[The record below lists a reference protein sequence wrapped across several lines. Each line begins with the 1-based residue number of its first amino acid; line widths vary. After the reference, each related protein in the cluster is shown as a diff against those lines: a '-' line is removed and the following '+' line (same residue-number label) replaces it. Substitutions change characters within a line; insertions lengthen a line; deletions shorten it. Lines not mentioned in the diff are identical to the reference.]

1 MHTDQNAALMIDHK
15 LDFTNI
21 HLTCVAVAGEEVYPV
36 CLFEF
41 VINPHSFSKTVENLF
56 HLSFLV
62 RVRKYM
68 YSQIFFKFVVII
80 SIITIY

>member
-1 MHTDQNAALMIDHK
+1 M
-15 LDFTNI
+15 NI
-21 HLTCVAVAGEEVYPV
+21 HLLFLVSEEEVYPV

-68 YSQIFFKFVVII
+68 YSQ
-80 SIITIY
+80 TN